1 MKGKEIIPDSTTV
14 ILVIMEEYQERMKE
28 ASDWKRKRVNES
40 PTVIRTRKPI
50 YKCLI
55 TFR

>member
-28 ASDWKRKRVNES
+28 ASDWKRKRVNCDTDEE
-40 PTVIRTRKPI
+40 TH
-50 YKCLI
+50 L
-55 TFR
+55 